1 MSIELDENRRL
12 AMLGDIRAFF
22 ADSLDDQIG
31 DLKARLVLDFFL
43 GKLGA
48 SIYNQAV
55 GDAHAWTQDKL
66 MDIEGEL
73 YQEDG
78 RDR

>member
-1 MSIELDENRRL
+1 MSLELDEGRRK

-31 DLKARLVLDFFL
+31 DLKARLVLDFFV
-43 GKLGA
+43 GRLGA
-48 SIYNQAV
+48 AIYNQAV
-55 GDAHAWTQDKL
+55 ADAHAWTQDKL

-73 YQEDG
+73 YQDDG